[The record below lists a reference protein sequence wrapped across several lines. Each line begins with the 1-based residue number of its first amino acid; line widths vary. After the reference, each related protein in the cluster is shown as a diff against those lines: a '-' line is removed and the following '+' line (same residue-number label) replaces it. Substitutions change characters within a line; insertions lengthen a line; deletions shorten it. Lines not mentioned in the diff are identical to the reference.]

1 MFCLSFIFLN
11 SLIGRDFGPM
21 LNAERRARNGEP
33 VSEESKKYDEE
44 NPEAELAEGDWKL
57 VDLPKVE

>member
-1 MFCLSFIFLN
+1 MECNMMAIL
-11 SLIGRDFGPM
+11 LI
-21 LNAERRARNGEP
+21 
-33 VSEESKKYDEE
+33 KQQE